1 MLPACIQPAYS
12 LCKALLGKAGFQAG
26 SSSVGALGNGL
37 MSVPVNADL
46 SDNQQ
51 FLPLWPMAHHALV
64 AIQISAG
71 IVVTCTVVPD
81 LVCSGLSV
89 SV

>member
-1 MLPACIQPAYS
+1 
-12 LCKALLGKAGFQAG
+12 
-26 SSSVGALGNGL
+26 